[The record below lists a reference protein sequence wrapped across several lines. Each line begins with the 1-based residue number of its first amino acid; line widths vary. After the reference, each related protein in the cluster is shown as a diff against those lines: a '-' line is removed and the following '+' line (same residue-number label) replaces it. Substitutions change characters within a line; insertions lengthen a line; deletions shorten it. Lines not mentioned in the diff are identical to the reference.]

1 VSDQI
6 PSGQIPSGWYPD
18 PDPGAPAG
26 QQRYWDGSAWTQRT
40 TAPSSAPT
48 VAVPA
53 RRSGMFTRWGIPA
66 LVGVLA
72 FLFGI
77 GVGAAPADTTSAAPS
92 EPATTATVT
101 ATVPAA
107 VPQDQLDAL
116 AARENELG
124 DRETGLDSRESEL
137 DQREADLD
145 AREAALAEQE
155 QAAEPAP
162 PAEQGDECHPSYDP
176 CVPIASDVDCE
187 GGSGNGPAYTGTVRV
202 IGPDEYDLDR
212 DGDGVA
218 CDG

>member
-1 VSDQI
+1 
-6 PSGQIPSGWYPD
+6 
-18 PDPGAPAG
+18 
-26 QQRYWDGSAWTQRT
+26 
-40 TAPSSAPT
+40 
-48 VAVPA
+48 
-53 RRSGMFTRWGIPA
+53 MFTRWGIPA

-77 GVGAAPADTTSAAPS
+77 GVGAAPNADTTSTVPS

-101 ATVPAA
+101 ATVPTA

-116 AARENELG
+116 AARENELD
-124 DRETGLDSRESEL
+124 DREADLDSRESEL
-137 DQREADLD
+137 DQREADLN

-155 QAAEPAP
+155 EAAKPAP
-162 PAEQGDECHPSYDP
+162 PAEQAGECHPSYDP